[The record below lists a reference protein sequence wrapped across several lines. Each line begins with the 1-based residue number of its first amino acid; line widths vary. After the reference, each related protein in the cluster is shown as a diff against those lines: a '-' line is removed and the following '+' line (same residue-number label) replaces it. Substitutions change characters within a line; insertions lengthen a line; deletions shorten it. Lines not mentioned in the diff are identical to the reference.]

1 VPRLSTAWIACSLLV
16 LCPVALAGG
25 KDRLALSIPGVEADS
40 RPVLLILIDD
50 LSPETLERIET
61 PNIDALAERSV
72 SFTNVWSSPVCS
84 PSRAM
89 ILTGRMPTR
98 TGIGMIVTASTPGL
112 PFGEVTIPELVGGG
126 HGFGK
131 WHLSHDPLAPL
142 HQGFDYYAGTVQ
154 NIPDYN
160 HWEKNL
166 NGTLFKTDVYATV
179 DTVRE
184 ALAHPARFTYVALHV
199 AHKPIHRPPGFMKP
213 SITAMVRHMDKSL
226 GPLLDAWSDGYVI
239 LTTDNGSNQDFGGA
253 KGALLERGINV
264 PLFIAGPGVVPGT
277 TDALVNLTDL
287 YATVADLLGAVSQ
300 AEDSISLLPYLL
312 DPDRPPL
319 RSYNY
324 TERFQP
330 NGQMF
335 KTSWQRAV
343 RDRRYKLVRTNVGD
357 RLFDLVADPA
367 EEHPLPA
374 TGPDFDRLSA
384 VMDNWFL

>member
-1 VPRLSTAWIACSLLV
+1 MRLSRVWIASSLLA
-16 LCPVALAGG
+16 LCPAALAGG
-25 KDRLALSIPGVEADS
+25 KDKPAPFLPGADPGS
-40 RPVLLILIDD
+40 RAVLLILIDD
-50 LSPETLERIET
+50 LSPETLARIET
-61 PNIDALAERSV
+61 PNIDALAARSV
-72 SFTNVWSSPVCS
+72 SFTNVWSAPVCS

-126 HGFGK
+126 NGFGK

-154 NIPDYN
+154 NIPDYH

-166 NGTLFKTDVYATV
+166 NGSLFPTDVYATD

-199 AHKPIHRPPGFMKP
+199 AHKPIHRPPGFKKP
-213 SITAMVRHMDKSL
+213 SITAMVRYMDESL

-239 LTTDNGSNQDFGGA
+239 LTADNGSNQDFGGA
-253 KGALLERGINV
+253 KGTLLERGINV

-277 TDALVNLTDL
+277 TNALVNLTDL
-287 YATVADLLGAVSQ
+287 YATVADLLGATSQ

-312 DPDRPPL
+312 DPDRPSL
-319 RSYNY
+319 RNYNY

-335 KTSWQRAV
+335 KTSWERAV

-357 RLFDLVADPA
+357 RFFDLLADPG
-367 EEHPLPA
+367 EEQPLPA
-374 TGPDFDRLSA
+374 SGPAFDRLSA
-384 VMDNWFL
+384 VMEGWFL